1 MSKKLYVVAD
11 CIPWK
16 DCVSNLGIPFG
27 GDGTSYG
34 YMPVYEDE
42 EKAREKYPDAEIWI
56 ISMKERE
63 AEDE

>member
-1 MSKKLYVVAD
+1 
-11 CIPWK
+11 
-16 DCVSNLGIPFG
+16 
-27 GDGTSYG
+27 
-34 YMPVYEDE
+34 MPVYEDE